1 MGVKGYVS
9 GDESYR
15 CNEGVV
21 QRRRPQGAPLRSNC
35 ERRADYKT
43 TVKTA
48 KATMMPVAMMP
59 ILRISKGNVRA

>member
-1 MGVKGYVS
+1 MGVTSLVRVPFAERMGRLS
-9 GDESYR
+9 CESR
-15 CNEGVV
+15 G
-21 QRRRPQGAPLRSNC
+21 RRG
-35 ERRADYKT
+35 YKT